1 MKFCPNC
8 GTQLVET
15 AKFCPSCGFKIA
27 PVSASAVP
35 PPTYQPQQNQSYSPP
50 PTYQAPNP
58 SSSYQQAYN
67 QPNYGAQQAPSVGL
81 VSRVKNILFATENEW
96 LQIQQ
101 EPADIKK
108 ILIGYVLILALI
120 PAISLLIG
128 YGLIGQNMM
137 GYMMK
142 SFSAGISQAVMQ
154 LVSAVLTVYLVAF
167 IVNMLAPGFSSQKD
181 QGRALQL
188 VAYGMTPMWVLGFL
202 YLLPS
207 FMILKI
213 LAMLLG
219 AIYAVYLMYK
229 GLPILMYTPSEK
241 AFAYIVVVI
250 IIGFIVMLVVTLIL
264 GLIMGLVMTGGAMG
278 YGM

>member
-8 GTQLVET
+8 GTQLVEN

-27 PVSASAVP
+27 PVAASASP
-35 PPTYQPQQNQSYSPP
+35 SPSYQPPQNQGYTQPPSYQPPT
-50 PTYQAPNP
+50 
-58 SSSYQQAYN
+58 SSSNYQQAYN
-67 QPNYGAQQAPSVGL
+67 QPAYTSQATSVGL
-81 VSRVKNILFATENEW
+81 IERVKNIMFSTESEW
-96 LQIQQ
+96 LRIQQ
-101 EPADIKK
+101 EPADGKK
-108 ILIGYVLILALI
+108 ILINYVLLLALI
-120 PAISLLIG
+120 PAICMLIG
-128 YGLIGQNMM
+128 YGLIGQTMM
-137 GYMMK
+137 GYTVR
-142 SFSAGISQAVMQ
+142 SFTTGISQAIMQ

-188 VAYGMTPMWVLGFL
+188 VAYGMTPMWVMGLL

-207 FMILKI
+207 FMVLKI

-219 AIYAVYLMYK
+219 GIYAVYLMYK
-229 GLPILMYTPSEK
+229 GLPTLMFTPTEK

-250 IIGFIVMLVVTLIL
+250 IIGFIVMLVISLIL